1 MYGLLWA
8 NRKYSHRRMSTTPN
22 TLSVCL
28 SLQRAAGQSRASLL
42 CYQEEGVNK
51 CTLRWPPVNT
61 ERGNEPSSQTP
72 ETSPSPAELSVL
84 FRASFSPAR
93 GEKVTDRGLCARSGG
108 LLLLQIPPLTQHQC
122 VDPEEMREGR
132 RSVREK
138 VFWNKTHDYK

>member
-1 MYGLLWA
+1 M
-8 NRKYSHRRMSTTPN
+8 
-22 TLSVCL
+22 
-28 SLQRAAGQSRASLL
+28 
-42 CYQEEGVNK
+42 NK

-72 ETSPSPAELSVL
+72 LTSPSPAELSIL

-108 LLLLQIPPLTQHQC
+108 LLLLHQC
-122 VDPEEMREGR
+122 VDPEEMKGGR

-138 VFWNKTHDYK
+138 VFWNKTHD